1 MFAEENHGTYGKHAL
16 WDTQELHTQSPWKSV
31 EPTTP
36 IRNGDRPMNN
46 TKLCLGRHWAPAII
60 DNPLCSVG
68 EECTDEWVL
77 IPLTLKVDSLRD
89 AWWRDSEGKVS
100 PEIFEGRMS
109 PTVQS
114 NWENHG
120 KMQST
125 VKSHSGE
132 TNNLHT
138 AAVHGDGR
146 SFRNCKS
153 CRLGNGTTTDH
164 TPKQTSNT
172 HIHRH
177 SRPRKG
183 PPPQS
188 EKSRTKP
195 WVRGTFLH
203 IGGKFQ
209 IPRQISSSREPLHFN
224 GHAG

>member
-1 MFAEENHGTYGKHAL
+1 
-16 WDTQELHTQSPWKSV
+16 
-31 EPTTP
+31 
-36 IRNGDRPMNN
+36 MNN

-125 VKSHSGE
+125 VKSHNGE

-138 AAVHGDGR
+138 SAVHGGWQELSKLQELPTGKWHNNR
-146 SFRNCKS
+146 P
-153 CRLGNGTTTDH
+153 H
-164 TPKQTSNT
+164 TKANIQHPHSQT
-172 HIHRH
+172 
-177 SRPRKG
+177 
-183 PPPQS
+183 
-188 EKSRTKP
+188 
-195 WVRGTFLH
+195 
-203 IGGKFQ
+203 
-209 IPRQISSSREPLHFN
+209 
-224 GHAG
+224 